1 MFLLLALLLLVFVPS
16 PWNLAAA
23 FVSALLGAAE
33 VLFWERRMRRHKVR
47 TGIDELVGSTGQVTA
62 PLDPVGQII
71 VRGELWEAHSPIP
84 MAAGARVRVVRIEDP
99 RLEVRPV
106 EESASW
112 AAGSAAVLLVVLAL
126 AGCGGDEG
134 PNASEEYADGVCS
147 SLSTWAD
154 DVETT
159 VKTLADQGLSIDEQ
173 DVRSAIDDVKAA
185 NEELTDDLD
194 GLGAPE
200 TEDGEQ
206 AEQEL
211 DDLATALSAQV
222 DKVDEALDSGSRPAA
237 IAGIITSAV
246 ATGATAV
253 NSAYQNLRQLDPAGE
268 LRDAFEDS
276 DECKQL
282 EDQLERDND

>member
-23 FVSALLGAAE
+23 LVSALLGAAE

-62 PLDPVGQII
+62 PLDPAGQII
-71 VRGELWEAHSPIP
+71 IRGEFWEAHSPIP
-84 MAAGARVRVVRIEDP
+84 MAAGTRVRVVRIEDL

-154 DVETT
+154 DVEAT
-159 VKTLADQGLSIDEQ
+159 VKTLADQGL
-173 DVRSAIDDVKAA
+173 
-185 NEELTDDLD
+185 
-194 GLGAPE
+194 
-200 TEDGEQ
+200 
-206 AEQEL
+206 
-211 DDLATALSAQV
+211 
-222 DKVDEALDSGSRPAA
+222 
-237 IAGIITSAV
+237 
-246 ATGATAV
+246 
-253 NSAYQNLRQLDPAGE
+253 
-268 LRDAFEDS
+268 
-276 DECKQL
+276 
-282 EDQLERDND
+282 

>member
-23 FVSALLGAAE
+23 LVSALLGAAE
-33 VLFWERRMRRHKVR
+33 VLFWERRMRKRKVR
-47 TGIDELVGSTGQVTA
+47 TGIDELVGATGQVTA

-71 VRGELWEAHSPIP
+71 IRGELWEAHSPIP
-84 MAAGARVRVVRIEDP
+84 MAAGARVRVVGVENL

-106 EESASW
+106 EENPSW
-112 AAGSAAVLLVVLAL
+112 AAGSAATLLVVLAL
-126 AGCGGDEG
+126 AGCGGDDG
-134 PNASEEYADGVCS
+134 PNASEDYADGVCS
-147 SLSTWAD
+147 SLSTWTD

-159 VKTLADQGLSIDEQ
+159 IKTLADQGLAVDEEQ
-173 DVRSAIDDVKAA
+173 VRSAIDDVKTA
-185 NEELTDDLD
+185 NERLTNDLED
-194 GLGAPE
+194 LGAPD

-206 AEQEL
+206 AKQEL
-211 DDLATALSAQV
+211 DELTTVLSAQV
-222 DKVDEALDSGSRPAA
+222 NKVDQALDSGSRPAV
-237 IAGIITSAV
+237 IAGTITGAV
-246 ATGATAV
+246 ATAATAV
-253 NSAYQNLRQLDPAGE
+253 DTAYQNLRQLDPAGE